1 MMLVG
6 LLRVYDLKF
15 TFFIGCII
23 NSEYNYKYWSE
34 MISIIDMR
42 LDLRWLYHAL
52 KLCIEV

>member
-42 LDLRWLYHAL
+42 LDLRWLYHDL